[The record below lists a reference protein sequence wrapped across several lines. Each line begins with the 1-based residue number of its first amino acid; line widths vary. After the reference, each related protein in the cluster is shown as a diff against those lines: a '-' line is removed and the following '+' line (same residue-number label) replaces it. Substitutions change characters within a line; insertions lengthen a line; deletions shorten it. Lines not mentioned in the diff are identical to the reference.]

1 MNKKT
6 HWKCP
11 QCNSIIQGNNYHEI
25 TEKDLNPLS
34 VIKIQAR
41 RFPSYSIFGGL
52 ESFDVGKRLYLIDGI
67 LYIENKEQYEK
78 RIKQNE
84 KQNED
89 QNQDRINRDPRITIK
104 RTTQA
109 DGKAD

>member
-1 MNKKT
+1 MFSWFFHIGWFRNNASNGIVNKKGLNRMNKKT

-25 TEKDLNPLS
+25 TEEDLNRLS

-52 ESFDVGKRLYLIDGI
+52 ESFDIGKRLYLIDGI

-78 RIKQNE
+78 RI
-84 KQNED
+84 
-89 QNQDRINRDPRITIK
+89 RLC
-104 RTTQA
+104 
-109 DGKAD
+109 